1 MLTMPITTLAA
12 AKTQYQANCLYD
24 LHGSVSECALF
35 IEACRNLKLL
45 LPKRA
50 KNGRLGQEAEY
61 DPAIIA
67 EQCAKAE
74 RWHSANASG
83 AGAGSV
89 VKASFET
96 YRD

>member
-1 MLTMPITTLAA
+1 MLTMPITSLTG
-12 AKTQYQANCLYD
+12 AKTQYLANSSYD
-24 LHGSVSECALF
+24 LNASASECALF
-35 IEACRNLKLL
+35 IEACRALMLL
-45 LPKRA
+45 LPKRG

-61 DPAIIA
+61 DP
-67 EQCAKAE
+67 EQVAKQLAKAE